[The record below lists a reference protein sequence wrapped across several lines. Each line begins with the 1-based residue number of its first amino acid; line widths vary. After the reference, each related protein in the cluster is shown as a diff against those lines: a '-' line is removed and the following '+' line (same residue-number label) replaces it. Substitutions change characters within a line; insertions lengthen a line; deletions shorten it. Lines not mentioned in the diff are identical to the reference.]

1 MISLERTA
9 AMKFIVRIFAGG
21 TLIEPSEYDRVVI
34 TCKTTDRI
42 VNRVYALAN
51 EQNDATAED
60 GSA

>member
-1 MISLERTA
+1 
-9 AMKFIVRIFAGG
+9 MKFIVRIFAGG